1 MSSLHLLW
9 GSLACT
15 VRSGN
20 AVASSYERARH
31 RYGDK
36 LDPEETLLAK
46 EGNIARK

>member
-36 LDPEETLLAK
+36 LDPELAK